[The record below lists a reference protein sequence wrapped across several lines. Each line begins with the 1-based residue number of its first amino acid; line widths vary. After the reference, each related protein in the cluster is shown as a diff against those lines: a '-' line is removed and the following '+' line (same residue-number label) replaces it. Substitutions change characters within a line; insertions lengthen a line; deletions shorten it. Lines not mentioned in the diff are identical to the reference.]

1 MTTIPSPSDYVIM
14 SLELDPNHD
23 INSLP
28 FVYDEIANEEDD
40 NLWRICPHCKG
51 DGCRS
56 CDGEGVVYDPEPDG
70 TN

>member
-1 MTTIPSPSDYVIM
+1 MYANVYRCIPVNNITTETDS
-14 SLELDPNHD
+14 EQN
-23 INSLP
+23 NSLP
-28 FVYDEIANEEDD
+28 FESEDDDNDDD